1 MSVPAKAFTQWLHS
15 VAPGTSTAAVS
26 RLSGIKRS
34 TLAQQLVRGKV
45 AVVTVVSISR
55 AFDIDAV
62 AALSGFDKYY
72 DLASGLLPPTEAELV
87 SQISDV
93 DLLREIVARNAI
105 VDPPEP
111 AGKHILTP
119 MPHKTSVRSWI
130 DAIDVPG
137 LRHTISRDLQMAPQN
152 LSAQLSANRLAP
164 EVAVQVARIAGVG
177 LTGGLVVTGV
187 LTPKEGGWPED
198 ARGKALRALGD
209 TDLVTLAAARL
220 DALGK
225 ALRRTDQDNEQTNA
239 LWENLG

>member
-15 VAPGTSTAAVS
+15 VAPDASTASVS

-45 AVVTVVSISR
+45 AVFTVVSISR
-55 AFDIDAV
+55 AFDVDVV
-62 AALSGFDKYY
+62 AALSVFDKYH
-72 DLASGLLPPTEAELV
+72 DLASGRLPPTEAELV

-93 DLLREIVARNAI
+93 DLLREIVARNAGE
-105 VDPPEP
+105 DSLEP
-111 AGKHILTP
+111 ASGHKLAP

-152 LSAQLSANRLAP
+152 LSAQLSANRLP
-164 EVAVQVARIAGVG
+164 PDVAVQVARIAGVG
-177 LTGGLVVTGV
+177 LTGGLVVTGI
-187 LTPKEGGWPED
+187 LTPEEGGWPGN
-198 ARGKALRALGD
+198 AREKALHTLGD

-220 DALGK
+220 DVLGK